1 MARKF
6 YTCII
11 VPDASQQLHKIRIPV
26 KGLYVL
32 AVIGAL
38 SFFAAVGL
46 GFNYIGM
53 ATRMSGYESLEAENA
68 RLKVD
73 TRQLRLSTTKLGRQI
88 LKLEDEAES
97 INKAFDSDPLFRRI
111 SRSTGS
117 VGGAKADISTS
128 ELEGN
133 LHSSVDAIRSRMED
147 LETHL
152 SLLSEK
158 TRRIRSTPTMWPLNN
173 GIGSIGSHYGS
184 RLDPFTRDAETHL
197 GIDIVAPKGS
207 PIKATADGVVR
218 IAAREGQYGN
228 LVVLKH
234 PDGLST
240 RYAHLHKFTVKAGQ
254 TVKKGDII
262 GTVGMTGRTTGPH
275 LHYEVRLNDRPV
287 NPRPYLR

>member
-11 VPDASQQLHKIRIPV
+11 VPDASQRLHKIRIPV

-32 AVIGAL
+32 AAIGAL

-73 TRQLRLSTTKLGRQI
+73 TSQLRLSTTKLNRQI
-88 LKLEDEAES
+88 LALESEAES
-97 INKAFDSDPLFRRI
+97 IDKAFDSDPLFRRM
-111 SRSTGS
+111 RLKTGS

-147 LETHL
+147 LQTHL
-152 SLLSEK
+152 SLLSDE
-158 TRRIRSTPTMWPLNN
+158 TRRIRQTPTMWPLN
-173 GIGSIGSHYGS
+173 GGIGSHYGS
-184 RLDPFTRDAETHL
+184 RLDPFTQEAETHL

-228 LVVLKH
+228 LVALGH
-234 PDGLST
+234 PGGLST
-240 RYAHLHKFTVKAGQ
+240 RYAHLNKIDVKVGQ

-262 GTVGMTGRTTGPH
+262 GSVGMTGRTTGPH